1 MSSRAQQKKKAPGGV
16 GKAASTK
23 TTAERLLDTERRLC
37 EDRRALEE
45 HGRLLAASLDESSTV
60 ATERL
65 AARLE
70 PLKKRL
76 RDLLA
81 PARSMDMALQ
91 RIEDARAGLSIPEGA
106 PSLLDV
112 LIEAEP
118 FGSSYDPDTK
128 WSGDAPA
135 DALERA
141 ALDLFD
147 DLHRQCEGL
156 DAAIR
161 KAETDAQAVY
171 NKLVKPV
178 REQQIPACLDCAK
191 RLAQKTRNLTAARH
205 GRPLPFAGLGTAV
218 EIHEAAKKALGAKAD
233 LPEIVGAAIDG
244 LDIKGP
250 SVVPGAPSISD
261 EDILDDEP
269 DTVEDTSAA

>member
-1 MSSRAQQKKKAPGGV
+1 MSSKAQQKKKAPGAA
-16 GKAASTK
+16 KAASTK

-76 RDLLA
+76 RDLLV
-81 PARSMDMALQ
+81 PARSMDLALQ
-91 RIEDARAGLSIPEGA
+91 RIEDARGGLPIPEGA

-128 WSGDAPA
+128 WASDAPA

-156 DAAIR
+156 DAVIK
-161 KAETDAQAVY
+161 KAEVDAQAAY

-218 EIHEAAKKALGAKAD
+218 EIHEAAKKALGVKVNLAE
-233 LPEIVGAAIDG
+233 LVGAAIDG

-250 SVVPGAPSISD
+250 SAAPGAPSISD
-261 EDILDDEP
+261 EDMLADEP
-269 DTVEDTSAA
+269 DTVEDAPAA